1 MARIKEI
8 LERIACSLEI
18 IANNLSPDNLKD
30 ENVINIVS
38 KANSANNKLLFQM
51 EIILNLISFLK

>member
-30 ENVINIVS
+30 ENVKYCQQS
-38 KANSANNKLLFQM
+38 EFS
-51 EIILNLISFLK
+51 